1 MKTSPSRIGSVL
13 LATLALG
20 ACTEQATSPSRLGPG
35 PSSRL
40 SIGSSAPSLNG
51 VASSVLDGATVFDR
65 MTAVG
70 AGVIN
75 PGDYV
80 CPATT
85 DVNDWINGKLA
96 ATLSVEPDRFFQ
108 AYDLAAA
115 DVPFYEALF
124 FEVPSSSQYFGYAGE
139 HTKAVEKTERQLKGF
154 WDIPSDIDIVP
165 MHGSTLLDVNRVA
178 ATYEFAYGIPAP
190 VAQFYADTL
199 RRTLANSQTMKDGNH
214 PFFTF
219 NSVSV
224 GAVPGLVGNK
234 IVMGDGIMAVF
245 DDLGYG
251 DVAPQAIL
259 AHEFAHQVQFNK
271 HFGISGSAAERTRFG
286 ELNADAM
293 SAFFLTHKRGATL
306 NQKRVEEFLRVFYDI
321 GDCQFASSGH
331 HGTPNQRMAAAQ
343 FGFQLAHDAQKQG
356 HLVTANEFQAQ
367 FLAAYPSLIAPD
379 AY

>member
-1 MKTSPSRIGSVL
+1 MNRAPTRIGSLL
-13 LATLALG
+13 LAALALG
-20 ACTEQATSPSRLGPG
+20 ACTEQATSPAPMAPRQASRLNVD
-35 PSSRL
+35 
-40 SIGSSAPSLNG
+40 ATTPSLDG
-51 VASSVLDGATVFDR
+51 VTSSVLDGVVVYDR

-85 DVNDWINGKLA
+85 DVSDWINGKLA
-96 ATLSVEPDRFFQ
+96 ATLSVEPSRFFQ
-108 AYDLAAA
+108 AYDLAAG

-124 FEVPSSSQYFGYAGE
+124 FQVPSTSQYFGYAGE
-139 HTKAVEKTERQLKGF
+139 HTKAIEKTERQLKNF
-154 WDIPSDIDIVP
+154 WDIPSNIDIVP

-178 ATYEFAYGIPAP
+178 ATYEFAYGIPTP
-190 VAQFYADTL
+190 VAQFLADTL
-199 RRTLANSQTMKDGNH
+199 RRTLANSQTMRDGNH

-219 NSVSV
+219 NAVSV

-234 IVMGDGIMAVF
+234 IVVGDGIMAAF

-271 HFGISGSAAERTRFG
+271 HFGIAGTPAERTRFA

-306 NQKRVEEFLRVFYDI
+306 NEKRVEEFLRVFYDI

-356 HLVTANEFQAQ
+356 HLVTAAEFQAQ
-367 FLAAYPSLIAPD
+367 FLAVYPTLVAPD
-379 AY
+379 AN

>member
-1 MKTSPSRIGSVL
+1 MRTSTRIGSL
-13 LATLALG
+13 LFAGLALA
-20 ACTEQATSPSRLGPG
+20 ACGEQPTAPAPVAPS

-40 SIGSSAPSLNG
+40 SVGATTPSLQG
-51 VASSVLDGATVFDR
+51 FPSSILDGAMVSDR
-65 MTAVG
+65 LANVG
-70 AGVIN
+70 AQVIN

-85 DVNDWINGKLA
+85 DVDDWINGKLV
-96 ATLSVEPDRFFQ
+96 ATLSVEADRFFQ
-108 AYDLAAA
+108 AYDLDAAN
-115 DVPFYEALF
+115 VPFYEALF
-124 FEVPSSSQYFGYAGE
+124 FEAPSSSQSFGYSGE
-139 HTKAVEKTERQLKGF
+139 HTKAIEKTERQLKNF

-165 MHGSTLLDVNRVA
+165 MHGSVLLDVNRVA

-190 VAQFYADTL
+190 VAQFYADTM
-199 RRTLANSQTMKDGNH
+199 RRTLANSQTMRDGNH

-219 NSVSV
+219 NAVSV
-224 GAVPGLVGNK
+224 GAIPGLVGNK
-234 IVMGDGIMAVF
+234 IVVGDGIMAAF
-245 DDLGYG
+245 DDIGYG

-271 HFGISGSAAERTRFG
+271 HFGIGGTAAERTRFS

-306 NQKRVEEFLRVFYDI
+306 NQKRVEEFLKVFYDI

-331 HGTPNQRMAAAQ
+331 HGTPNQRMKAAQ

-356 HLVTANEFQAQ
+356 HLLTANEFQAQ
-367 FLAAYPSLIAPD
+367 FMAMYPSLIAPD
-379 AY
+379 AN